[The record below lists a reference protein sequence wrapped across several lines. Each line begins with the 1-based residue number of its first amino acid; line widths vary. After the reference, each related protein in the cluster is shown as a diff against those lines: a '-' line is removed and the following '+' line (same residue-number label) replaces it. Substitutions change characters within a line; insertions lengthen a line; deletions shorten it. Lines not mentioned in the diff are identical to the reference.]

1 MMFPGKNINLKAVI
15 ICILKIHRCNI
26 MSNCFFCDES
36 QDNGEKYYTLEVCK
50 QCFSKLKINKLEDKK
65 PQEDEFLKSMVKKEE
80 GIYVDALNLYATIFP
95 KSLSHDLMGITL
107 VNDRDEEMDEVFENS
122 MLITARS
129 ILLFGKSRRNP
140 DNIDSNEI
148 HALHALG
155 NLIGIAIMGNLT
167 SKYTKKDLEN
177 DENMTQLCDEID
189 NSIIE
194 ILNDIKAHDDGNL
207 EDYIIEMNN
216 LIKNR
221 D

>member
-1 MMFPGKNINLKAVI
+1 
-15 ICILKIHRCNI
+15 

-36 QDNGEKYYTLEVCK
+36 KDNGGKYYTLEVCK

-80 GIYVDALNLYATIFP
+80 DIYVDALNLYATMFP

-107 VNDRDEEMDEVFENS
+107 INDRNEEMDEISANS
-122 MLITARS
+122 MIIAARS
-129 ILLFGKSRRNP
+129 ILLFGKGRRNP
-140 DNIDSNEI
+140 DNIESFEI

-155 NLIGIAIMGNLT
+155 NLIGIAIIGNLT
-167 SKYTKKDLEN
+167 SKYAKKDLEN
-177 DENMTQLCDEID
+177 DENMTKLCDEID

-194 ILNDIKAHDDGNL
+194 ILNDIKANDDGSL
-207 EDYIIEMNN
+207 TDYIPAMND